1 MQTERISKIR
11 HRAFQK
17 DVFESTTPVVVD
29 FYADW
34 CGPCKMVSPVLENLS
49 TEYHGRVKFVKLNV
63 DDDPESRRSS
73 ES

>member
-1 MQTERISKIR
+1 MQTEKISKTGTE
-11 HRAFQK
+11 AFQK

-49 TEYHGRVKFVKLNV
+49 TEYHGRGEVRQGECRRRAG
-63 DDDPESRRSS
+63 DSRRST
-73 ES
+73 E